1 MPRPTPT
8 TPSPIAP
15 PPAPTPAADPSLS
28 RRRFLAGT
36 GAAAMSFSVL
46 APQTV
51 FGAEANSKISV
62 GLIGCG
68 GRGTWMLDFFK
79 KHGGYEVAACSDY
92 FQDKT
97 DAAGARHAIPESMRF
112 SGLYGYRKM
121 LEKVDAI
128 AIVSPP
134 FFHPMQAAD
143 AVAAGRHV
151 YLAKPIA
158 VDVPGCRTIAQ
169 CGQQATEK
177 KRAFLVDFQTRA
189 HPVYQ
194 EAVKRVHGGA
204 IGRIVCGEATYQCPT
219 YFQGMDAEYRKKVG
233 DPEARVRAWAVDR
246 VLSGDV
252 ITEQNIH
259 SLDVATWILDAAPVK
274 AIGTGGRARPF
285 AGDCW
290 DHFSVIY
297 WFPNDTII
305 TFCSK
310 QVGKYWDD
318 IQCRVYGTEGT
329 IDTHYGGVVVVH
341 CDDKYNGGA
350 TSNIYADGV
359 VNNVKT
365 FHESIAKG
373 DFSNP
378 TVAPSVR
385 SNLTTILGRTAAYTK
400 KEVTWDEMMKAAE
413 RWEFP
418 LSALKG

>member
-1 MPRPTPT
+1 MSTPPLNPSFTPRAR
-8 TPSPIAP
+8 S
-15 PPAPTPAADPSLS
+15 AAALS
-28 RRRFLAGT
+28 SAGLDRRRFLAGT
-36 GAAAMSFSVL
+36 GAAAVSFSVL

-51 FGAEANSKISV
+51 FGTEANGKV
-62 GLIGCG
+62 RMGLIGCG
-68 GRGTWMLDFFK
+68 GRGTWIMDFFK
-79 KHGGYEVAACSDY
+79 KHGGFEVTACADY
-92 FQDKT
+92 FQDKA
-97 DAAGARHAIPESMRF
+97 DAAGAKHGLPEGVRF
-112 SGLYGYRKM
+112 AGLYGYRKL
-121 LEKVDAI
+121 LESVDAV
-128 AIVSPP
+128 AIESPP

-143 AVAAGRHV
+143 AVAAGKHV
-151 YLAKPIA
+151 YLAKPVA
-158 VDVPGCRTIAQ
+158 VDVPGCQTVAE
-169 CGQQATEK
+169 CGRQATA
-177 KRAFLVDFQTRA
+177 KRLAFLVDFQTRS
-189 HPVYQ
+189 HPSYQ

-204 IGRIVCGEATYQCPT
+204 IGKLVCGEATYQCPT
-219 YFQGMDAEYRKKVG
+219 YFREMDAEYKKKVG

-259 SLDVATWILDAAPVK
+259 SLDVATWILDAAPLK
-274 AIGTGGRARPF
+274 AYGTGGRARPF

-290 DHFSVIY
+290 DHYSVIF
-297 WFPNDTII
+297 WFPDDVLI

-341 CDDKYNGGA
+341 CDDKYNGGQ
-350 TSNIYADGV
+350 TSSIYADGV
-359 VNNVKT
+359 TNNVRA
-365 FHESIAKG
+365 FHEAIVKG

-400 KEVTWDEMMKAAE
+400 QEVTWEQMMKTAE

-418 LSALKG
+418 LRALKG